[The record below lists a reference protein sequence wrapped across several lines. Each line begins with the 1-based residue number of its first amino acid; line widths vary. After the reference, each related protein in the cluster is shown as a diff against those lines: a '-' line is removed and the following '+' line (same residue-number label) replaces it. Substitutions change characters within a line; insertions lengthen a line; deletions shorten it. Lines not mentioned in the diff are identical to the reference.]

1 MAVQTYGEIQQFCY
15 IALSQGQSPYAV
27 QPPDFAAQFPLAS
40 SYAEGRMYRDLVL
53 LATRTQDT
61 SLVTAAGSRTLNLLT
76 MAPNVVVVPEGFGL
90 IYPAGATSQALG
102 TVIPFDKASLDV
114 IDEVW
119 PAQSVT
125 MDPSAADWIG
135 RYWAMQDDRTLV
147 FAPTVSGAYTP
158 VITGLYV
165 PSPMSA
171 TNETTYLTTN
181 YPEALEALCMVF
193 LSGGLQ
199 RNFAA
204 MSDDPKAAISWEA
217 QYQALLPGMR
227 DQEARIRGLKADDL
241 WPQQAPAQTTSRV

>member
-1 MAVQTYGEIQQFCY
+1 MAAQTYDEIQQFCY
-15 IALSQGQSPYAV
+15 IALSQGQTPYDIT
-27 QPPDFAAQFPLAS
+27 PPDFAAQFPPAS

-61 SLVTAAGSRTLNLLT
+61 SLITVAGSRTLNLT
-76 MAPNVVVVPEGFGL
+76 AMTPNVVIVPEGFGL
-90 IYPAGATSQALG
+90 IYPAGTTNPALG

-114 IDEVW
+114 IDEIW
-119 PAQSVT
+119 PQQSVT

-135 RYWAMQDDRTLV
+135 RFWALQDDHTLV
-147 FAPTVSGAYTP
+147 FAPTVSGLYTP

-165 PSPMSA
+165 PEPMGSD
-171 TNETTYLTTN
+171 NQTTYLTTN
-181 YPEALEALCMVF
+181 YPEALQALCMVF

-199 RNFAA
+199 RNFGAA
-204 MSDDPKAAISWEA
+204 SDDPKAAVSWEA

-241 WPQQAPAQTTSRV
+241 WPQQAPAQTVSRV